1 MLFVY
6 QNRFQRNPSPETPL
20 FVDLTGAAVTRAKF
34 LSLFKHA
41 LDSLGIDSTYYSG
54 HSFRIGAATT
64 AGSVQVE
71 DHLIKVMGRW
81 SSDAY
86 CRYIKISESDLKRAQ
101 NSLAKN

>member
-41 LDSLGIDSTYYSG
+41 LVSLGVDS
-54 HSFRIGAATT
+54 
-64 AGSVQVE
+64 
-71 DHLIKVMGRW
+71 
-81 SSDAY
+81 
-86 CRYIKISESDLKRAQ
+86 YITVAILFA
-101 NSLAKN
+101 